1 MTPWYLLHYKKGS
14 TYLLESIRILKAMNK
29 MESQAYTDQVSAGCP
44 VRVAASILDGKWTT
58 RIGLELLGGKKRFSE
73 LQRALTG
80 ISPKILTSRLNML
93 IENDLVIKTIYPVV
107 PPKTEYEL
115 TELGQN
121 LRDIITAM
129 AEFGTLVSQGARR
142 QTRPT

>member
-1 MTPWYLLHYKKGS
+1 MQ
-14 TYLLESIRILKAMNK
+14 AMNK
-29 MESQAYTDQVSAGCP
+29 SETRAYTQQVSSGCP
-44 VRVAASILDGKWTT
+44 VRVAANILDGKWTT

-80 ISPKILTSRLNML
+80 ISPKILTTRLNML
-93 IENDLVIKTIYPVV
+93 IDNGLVEKTIYPVV

-121 LRDIITAM
+121 LRDIIMAM
-129 AEFGTLVSQGARR
+129 AEFGKLVSEGAEE
-142 QTRPT
+142 QVVKG